1 MHMYVYYSF
10 SDMTDYIGKSQEIS
24 FTSGEGVGSKIDI
37 NITLLQDAN
46 ATEGL
51 EVFYGRLTVLAT
63 VTHIITNVF
72 PRETEIYIMYDNSK
86 K

>member
-24 FTSGEGVGSKIDI
+24 FTSGESVGSKIDI

-63 VTHIITNVF
+63 HIITNVF
-72 PRETEIYIMYDNSK
+72 PRETEIYIMDDNSK